1 MKTAFALLVDHDA
14 HNFIRKLA
22 VDVHSKYQIDFLASL
37 LPAHVSLK
45 QPFAISSLPEAEAY
59 FDQLAQSIQ
68 PFAVTLTHLELQI
81 GSFDGDELGILWLD
95 VQETPTLRALHDR
108 LNRELSERFENTA
121 ASFDGPDYH
130 FHATVEL
137 GGQPVEVYRK
147 IYAEY
152 EHVEVDLTFTAR
164 EIAMFYYDDLGGKP
178 GTFITYKILPIE
190 KTLGG

>member
-45 QPFAISSLPEAEAY
+45 QPFEISSLPEAEAY

-68 PFAVTLTHLELQI
+68 PFDVTLTHLELQI
-81 GSFDGDELGILWLD
+81 GSIDGDELGILWLD

-108 LNRELSERFENTA
+108 INRELSERFENTNA
-121 ASFDGPDYH
+121 PFDGPDYH

-137 GGQPVEVYRK
+137 GRPPVEVYRK

-152 EHVEVDLTFTAR
+152 EQVKVNLTFTAR
-164 EIAMFYYDDLGGKP
+164 EIVMFYSDDLGSKP
-178 GTFITYKILPIE
+178 GTFITYKILPVG

>member
-14 HNFIRKLA
+14 HNFIRTLA
-22 VDVHSKYQIDFLASL
+22 VDGHSNDQIDFSAPWP
-37 LPAHVSLK
+37 PAHVSLK
-45 QPFAISSLPEAEAY
+45 QPFEISSLPEAEAY

-68 PFAVTLTHLELQI
+68 PFDVTLTHLELQI
-81 GSFDGDELGILWLD
+81 GSIDGDELGILWLD

-108 LNRELSERFENTA
+108 INRELSERFENTNA
-121 ASFDGPDYH
+121 PFDGPDYH

-137 GGQPVEVYRK
+137 GRPPVEVYRK

-152 EHVEVDLTFTAR
+152 EQVKVNLTFTAR
-164 EIAMFYYDDLGGKP
+164 EIVMFYSDDLGSKP
-178 GTFITYKILPIE
+178 GTFITYKILPVG